1 MLIKKVGDKLMEFG
15 IDYKHNSI
23 VYDLKN
29 PDKVIGDFIEY
40 VSRHLPETE
49 GEFRL
54 ICCIVNQSAV
64 ELHGRRLYTN
74 ACFAII
80 IIEGSMNSRVKEFLF
95 DNTKKRVLM
104 NGDNGSNKYFHR
116 FDFLKIHFLTSNLRQ
131 YVNLLQS

>member
-1 MLIKKVGDKLMEFG
+1 MEFA
-15 IDYKHNSI
+15 IDYKRNSN

-64 ELHGRRLYTN
+64 ELHGRRFTLTP
-74 ACFAII
+74 
-80 IIEGSMNSRVKEFLF
+80 
-95 DNTKKRVLM
+95 VL
-104 NGDNGSNKYFHR
+104 
-116 FDFLKIHFLTSNLRQ
+116 Q
-131 YVNLLQS
+131 LL